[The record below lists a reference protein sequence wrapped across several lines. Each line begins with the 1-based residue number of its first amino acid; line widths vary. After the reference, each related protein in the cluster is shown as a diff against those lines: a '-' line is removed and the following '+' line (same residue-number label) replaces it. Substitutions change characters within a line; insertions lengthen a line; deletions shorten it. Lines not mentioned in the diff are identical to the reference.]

1 MAVTTRQVIE
11 IDCPIDSVETA
22 HILPYLED
30 TEACSAID
38 GFDARVEEI
47 LHYCKSAFHPRGS
60 YKIFNPA
67 ICTLPP
73 EYQVPAIK
81 LVGTMMIFKGEEVY
95 NRMKKA
101 THTAL
106 IAVTLGTEPP
116 TPFRI
121 DGADARC
128 NMTIYRACCKA
139 CLELAADEVNADIVR
154 EAMAEELYT
163 DDRLSPGMADFPLET
178 QSQILFYTQAQN
190 RLGITLSKNG
200 DITPAQSLTAV
211 VGMYDRTQ
219 KNRRRACGRC
229 RFRDFCSIRAIG
241 MTCHGRKGTFDHTN
255 ED

>member
-22 HILPYLED
+22 HILPYLGNA
-30 TEACSAID
+30 EACNAID
-38 GFDARVEEI
+38 DFDTRADEI
-47 LHYCKSAFHPRGS
+47 VQYCKSTFRPRGS

-81 LVGTMMIFKGEEVY
+81 LVGTMMIFKGQEVY
-95 NRMKKA
+95 DRMKKA

-106 IAVTLGTEPP
+106 LAVTLGAAPSP
-116 TPFRI
+116 TFCT
-121 DGADARC
+121 DDTNGRC
-128 NMTIYRACCKA
+128 NEAIYRACCKA

-154 EAMAEELYT
+154 EAMAEDLYT
-163 DDRLSPGMADFPLET
+163 DDRLSPGMGDFPLET
-178 QSQILFYTQAQN
+178 QSQILFYTQAQD
-190 RLGITLSKNG
+190 RLGITLSEDGN
-200 DITPAQSLTAV
+200 ITPEQSLTAI

-241 MTCHGRKGTFDHTN
+241 MTCHGRKGTFDHKM